1 MRVERAGEETRLA
14 AILRLMERAAAERPH
29 LVEMAD
35 RVATRFVVV
44 ILLAALLVVGAWY
57 WIDPAKALWIGIAVL
72 VVTCPCALSLATP
85 VALTVATGSMA
96 RRGLLV
102 TRGHA
107 IETLAR
113 ATHVVFDKTGTLT
126 AGRLRL
132 AETVALGGHSAA
144 ESLRLAA
151 ALETVSEHPVA
162 RALRAAAGN
171 VEVGRIEAFQ
181 NSTGRGVSG
190 VLDGHRLR
198 VGRVDFVAEGHGQS
212 LPEHLSALVAQP
224 GSVVALG
231 DENGWRALFRLE
243 DSLREGGAEMVRELE
258 ARGLRVSVLSGD
270 APEAVGRV
278 AAILGVSDWRGGLLP
293 QEKLDAVRRLQEE
306 GAVVAMIGDGIN
318 DAPVLAQAQVSI
330 AMGQGA
336 NLAKV
341 QADCVLMS
349 ESLSALG
356 EAFGNAAKAVA
367 VIRQNLFWSVLYN
380 VIAVPLA
387 AVGWVTPW
395 LAGVGMSGSSLLVV
409 LNALRLRFSPAR

>member
-1 MRVERAGEETRLA
+1 M
-14 AILRLMERAAAERPH
+14 
-29 LVEMAD
+29 
-35 RVATRFVVV
+35 
-44 ILLAALLVVGAWY
+44 
-57 WIDPAKALWIGIAVL
+57 
-72 VVTCPCALSLATP
+72 
-85 VALTVATGSMA
+85 
-96 RRGLLV
+96 
-102 TRGHA
+102 
-107 IETLAR
+107 
-113 ATHVVFDKTGTLT
+113 
-126 AGRLRL
+126 
-132 AETVALGGHSAA
+132 
-144 ESLRLAA
+144 
-151 ALETVSEHPVA
+151 
-162 RALRAAAGN
+162 
-171 VEVGRIEAFQ
+171 
-181 NSTGRGVSG
+181 
-190 VLDGHRLR
+190 
-198 VGRVDFVAEGHGQS
+198 
-212 LPEHLSALVAQP
+212 
-224 GSVVALG
+224 
-231 DENGWRALFRLE
+231 
-243 DSLREGGAEMVRELE
+243 E